1 MFILREFR
9 EPRERIKEAVDE
21 GEETRIERSTQQ
33 GSQKDKDDT
42 EAVCR
47 REVERGSKGGK
58 EGERKSAL
66 SSTLN
71 SLD

>member
-1 MFILREFR
+1 MFILRESR

-33 GSQKDKDDT
+33 GSQKDNDDT
-42 EAVCR
+42 EAGCH

-58 EGERKSAL
+58 EGARKRGL